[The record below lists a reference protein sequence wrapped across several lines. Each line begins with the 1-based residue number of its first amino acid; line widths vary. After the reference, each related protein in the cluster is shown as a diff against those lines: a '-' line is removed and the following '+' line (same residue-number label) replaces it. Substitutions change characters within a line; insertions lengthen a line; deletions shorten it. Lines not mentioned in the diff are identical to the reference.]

1 MNTELQAFL
10 VKNGVNEKHLIS
22 GKSSILCNKGILK
35 ENRAS
40 KGHLISRKELKRGNK
55 AFLMDQAASK
65 RYVISRKDLVT
76 KLLYRKWAFN

>member
-1 MNTELQAFL
+1 M
-10 VKNGVNEKHLIS
+10 KNGVNEKHLIG

-55 AFLMDQAASK
+55 AFLMEPPVKGMLLAEK
-65 RYVISRKDLVT
+65 ISYLVT
-76 KLLYRKWAFN
+76 KLLYRKWGM